1 MFSGKPN
8 TRKPLWMSLA
18 SLSLLLMMG
27 SLTMTSCGLVK
38 PISETTPQEEN
49 QSTENDSVIDADQ
62 DVAEEKTEAEK
73 RYEAEG
79 IDTTAD
85 DDPE

>member
-1 MFSGKPN
+1 M
-8 TRKPLWMSLA
+8 MS
-18 SLSLLLMMG
+18 

-38 PISETTPQEEN
+38 PIKKTIPQEEN
-49 QSTENDSVIDADQ
+49 QATENDSVIDSNQ
-62 DVAEEKTEAEK
+62 NPGEEKTEAEK

-79 IDTTAD
+79 IDTTDD

>member
-8 TRKPLWMSLA
+8 TRKPLWKSLA

-49 QSTENDSVIDADQ
+49 QATENDSVIDADQ
-62 DVAEEKTEAEK
+62 DATEEKTEAEK

>member
-1 MFSGKPN
+1 MFSGQPN
-8 TRKPLWMSLA
+8 QRKPLWTSLA
-18 SLSLLLMMG
+18 SLTLLLMMG

-38 PISETTPQEEN
+38 PIKKTTLQEEN
-49 QSTENDSVIDADQ
+49 QATENDPVIDYNQ
-62 DVAEEKTEAEK
+62 NPGEEKTEAEK

-79 IDTTAD
+79 IDTTDD